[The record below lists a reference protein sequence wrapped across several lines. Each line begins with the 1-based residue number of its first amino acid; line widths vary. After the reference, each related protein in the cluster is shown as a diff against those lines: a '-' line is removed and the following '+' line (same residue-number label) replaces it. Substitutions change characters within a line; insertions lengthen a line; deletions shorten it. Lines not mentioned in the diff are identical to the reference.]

1 MGNSVAVRACIF
13 TKGHISLLTVISLLP
28 LYLWV
33 YLCLYGHVSAYG
45 ELPAPL
51 PLLLCIWACFSTY
64 WGLLPPPSLPL
75 LWVTLCMWAC
85 LSSNHDLPQSIL
97 YLWACLS
104 TNHDLPQSILYLW
117 ACLCLCGHV
126 SLLTMTSPNPS
137 FTCGHVSVYVGMSL
151 Y

>member
-1 MGNSVAVRACIF
+1 MYLYKGAYFSTYRDLSSPPLLVGVSLSIRAC
-13 TKGHISLLTVISLLP
+13 
-28 LYLWV
+28 
-33 YLCLYGHVSAYG
+33 LCLRWTTSSS
-45 ELPAPL
+45 PL
-51 PLLLCIWACFSTY
+51 AVGMFLCIWACFSTY

-75 LWVTLCMWAC
+75 LWVSLCMWAC